1 MVLEEYLRVTR
12 DLCVD
17 ETSVSTPSKLFIQG
31 MSEQQPWGRKV
42 LVITDRLVAS
52 CSSLV
57 FHVVAEILELTGP
70 ELVEGSSH
78 GRLLEE
84 LLKRLGSGL
93 LPSGRSFPFVAR

>member
-1 MVLEEYLRVTR
+1 
-12 DLCVD
+12 
-17 ETSVSTPSKLFIQG
+17 

-78 GRLLEE
+78 GRASRGIANT
-84 LLKRLGSGL
+84 KCSRSAKNMTTSGE
-93 LPSGRSFPFVAR
+93 